1 MKAMNGFRTSG
12 IGRSWRLLG
21 CLAALVAL
29 SAMLIAPSLASAKK
43 AKPVNA
49 TYVGL
54 GDSLAFGYS
63 QELFNNNKPFEPP
76 TAFEHGYVTDYFNLI
91 NGKKR
96 TQLVNYGCPGE
107 TTESLIGNNP
117 TFLAE
122 LNKKAERK
130 ISEPITGESACAY
143 HKVGLPLHNEYGS
156 GKSQL
161 EATLATI
168 ALGKTTGKPVK
179 TISLDIGA
187 NDELHAVS
195 KVESEAHAKV
205 QLEVEAFAKT
215 VTFNHIKAEVESS
228 ALLASQVEA
237 YLIEQVIPQAF
248 VESGGGEEPAFGEDI
263 AKDIPGWEATHV
275 AQLEA
280 KEAELVGKDIPVY
293 AAENAE
299 ALAAYGA
306 EQGALYAEAHA
317 PELQALGEKYGAE
330 LLSKAV
336 PALFAQ
342 IDTNVI
348 GILTTI
354 HDAGFKGQVVFV
366 GTYDP
371 YGRVGGVSVGHKELQ
386 PGDNPLALQLV
397 ALEKATF
404 TKKALKVKTCYS
416 NTLALFN
423 PAAGNETLP
432 AEELE
437 EGQLAAWTNM
447 ANFNVFEG
455 KTFGQS
461 GADGPDIHATPL
473 GYEKMAQ
480 LMHSMCK

>member
-1 MKAMNGFRTSG
+1 MKAMNGFRSTG
-12 IGRSWRLLG
+12 MGRSLRPLG
-21 CLAALVAL
+21 FMAVLAAL
-29 SAMLIAPSLASAKK
+29 SAMLIAPSLASAME
-43 AKPVNA
+43 AKPTKA

-63 QELFNNNKPFEPP
+63 QELFNLNKPFENPA
-76 TAFEHGYVTDYFNLI
+76 AFEHGYVNDYYKLI

-96 TQLVNYGCPGE
+96 IDMVNYGCPGE

-117 TFLAE
+117 TFLAD
-122 LNKKAERK
+122 LNTKAARR
-130 ISEPITGESACAY
+130 ISEPITGESPCGY
-143 HKVGLPLHNEYGS
+143 HKLGLPLHHEYGA

-161 EATLATI
+161 EAALATI
-168 ALGKTTGKPVK
+168 ALSKTNGKPVR

-187 NDELHAVS
+187 NDELHAVT
-195 KVESEAHAKV
+195 KIEAEAHAKV
-205 QLEVEAFAKT
+205 QQEVEAFAKT
-215 VTFNHIKAEVESS
+215 VTFNHIKAEVI
-228 ALLASQVEA
+228 ATMLPAQVEA

-248 VESGGGEEPAFGEDI
+248 AESGGEEPAFAEDI
-263 AKDIPGWEATHV
+263 GKDIPGWEATHV

-280 KEAELVGKDIPVY
+280 KEAQLVGEDIPVY
-293 AAENAE
+293 VGAHGPEL
-299 ALAAYGA
+299 ALYGQ
-306 EQGALYAEAHA
+306 EQGEKYAAAHA
-317 PELQALGEKYGAE
+317 AELQALGEKYGHE
-330 LLSKAV
+330 LLLAGV
-336 PALFAQ
+336 GPLFAQ

-348 GILTTI
+348 GILTAI
-354 HDAGFKGQVVFV
+354 HDAGFKGRVVFV

-371 YGRVGGVSVGHKELQ
+371 YGRVGGVSSGHKELQ

-397 ALEKATF
+397 ALEKSTF

-432 AEELE
+432 NETLE
-437 EGQLAAWTNM
+437 ETQLATWTNM

-455 KTFGQS
+455 KTFGQP

-473 GYEKMAQ
+473 GYEKMAE
-480 LMHSMCK
+480 LMHSTCG